1 MSNIHR
7 IRILTELGELA
18 YRNIEDLNLYFS
30 RIVDDYS
37 DIGAKF
43 GDFSYEFNLPITK
56 QNSLVF
62 GSPESVGSKNYFN
75 KNRNIPCQVFDNNE
89 MILDGLI
96 SLVDVSIDSYKCK
109 FFSKFKELIDTINEN
124 NPDGEEKTLKSLK
137 FTPIYNWDYE
147 TSIIAHIQADYKD
160 CDFYPIFTNT
170 IVIKHE

>member
-56 QNSLVF
+56 QNSLVLAHQK
-62 GSPESVGSKNYFN
+62 VWDQK
-75 KNRNIPCQVFDNNE
+75 I
-89 MILDGLI
+89 ILI
-96 SLVDVSIDSYKCK
+96 K
-109 FFSKFKELIDTINEN
+109 
-124 NPDGEEKTLKSLK
+124 
-137 FTPIYNWDYE
+137 
-147 TSIIAHIQADYKD
+147 
-160 CDFYPIFTNT
+160 
-170 IVIKHE
+170 IVIFHVRYLIIMK